1 MNAKQKEQLGFIEVA
16 NDLNQEMYEKYG
28 EVENKFYYS
37 TDGYVDIFGFGD
49 NMLWNSE
56 MDDRKF
62 IEEKNDY
69 EDFKPYITEVFNDWC
84 KKMHRL
90 SL

>member
-1 MNAKQKEQLGFIEVA
+1 MNTKQQEQLKFIEIA
-16 NDLNQEMYEKYG
+16 NDLNQEIYDKYG

-56 MDDRKF
+56 MEVREW

-69 EDFKPYITEVFNDWC
+69 EPFEPFIMRIFNEYID
-84 KKMHRL
+84 KMHTL
-90 SL
+90 KF